1 MAEKASPSG
10 FKIVLVVFL
19 PFGCGYYLSYLFRTV
34 NAVISENLTNELG
47 IGPANLGL
55 LTSIYLIAFASSQY
69 PLGVALDRYG
79 PRRVNAF
86 LLLVA
91 AAGAAGMAVISAV
104 ADAPDPEAAVRALV
118 GAFEAGRAS

>member
-91 AAGAAGMAVISAV
+91 AAGAALFAV
-104 ADAPDPEAAVRALV
+104 AER
-118 GAFEAGRAS
+118 